1 MGEVRLGYWFI
12 LAPIGLGN
20 GPHVLGN
27 GSVSDPDP
35 DPDSRVF
42 WIRIRIRNPDPD
54 PDPGPSK
61 KILKVISPPKNCQN
75 IKLKLDGVSS
85 TILPASN

>member
-1 MGEVRLGYWFI
+1 MACPLQKHVRDFG
-12 LAPIGLGN
+12 LAAA
-20 GPHVLGN
+20 
-27 GSVSDPDP
+27 SVSDP

-75 IKLKLDGVSS
+75 IKLKKF
-85 TILPASN
+85 

>member
-1 MGEVRLGYWFI
+1 MRIHSHLRNDLFRTRI
-12 LAPIGLGN
+12 C
-20 GPHVLGN
+20 VLF
-27 GSVSDPDP
+27 SVSDPDP

-54 PDPGPSK
+54 PGSSK

-75 IKLKLDGVSS
+75 IKLKKFKLKN
-85 TILPASN
+85 A